1 MEETAPV
8 PDSLDLDRFLLSGLV
23 KGLPPGVAPFPLG
36 ELAAKRWNLLREDLP
51 LPAAVLKSSAID
63 HNDRW
68 MQSFLALSGARIAP
82 HGKTTMSPALFRRQL
97 DDGAWAMT
105 VATAQQ
111 VRVCRAMGI
120 ERIVLANQ
128 LIGRQAIR
136 YVLDELAADP
146 AFEFYCLI
154 DSVAC
159 VEMLARA
166 AERHP
171 PRAPINLLLEGG
183 IAGGR
188 TGCRDLA
195 GALEVARA
203 VKRAGAP
210 LRLRGVEGFE
220 GLIGGKTAEETEAGI
235 RAFLEFLATIAEACV
250 REDLFAAGPVILSA
264 GGSAFYD
271 LVAERFSRER
281 LGRESLVLIRSGCY
295 LTHDSAAYRRAFER
309 LRQRTPAV
317 EALGEGLKPAL
328 EVWAYV
334 QSRPEPGKAICTVGR
349 RDISSDLDMPVPLA
363 WYRPGTN
370 AAPQPIG
377 PGHTVTGLNDQHAH
391 LALPKES
398 PLAVGDMISFGVSH
412 PCTTFDKWQVL
423 YLVDD
428 AYDVTGAV
436 RTYF

>member
-1 MEETAPV
+1 M
-8 PDSLDLDRFLLSGLV
+8 PDTMDLDRFSLSGLV
-23 KGLPPGVAPFPLG
+23 KGVPPNAAPFPLG
-36 ELAAKRWNLLREDLP
+36 EVGSKGWNLLREDLP

-68 MQSFLALSGARIAP
+68 MQSFLRLSGAKIAP

-97 DDGAWAMT
+97 EDGAWAMT

-111 VRVCRAMGI
+111 VRVCRAMGVQ
-120 ERIVLANQ
+120 RVVLANQ
-128 LIGRQAIR
+128 LVGRQAIR
-136 YVLDELAADP
+136 YVLEELAGDP
-146 AFEFYCLI
+146 GFEFYCLV
-154 DSVAC
+154 DSVAG

-166 AERHP
+166 AAER
-171 PRAPINLLLEGG
+171 RLRVPINLLLEGG
-183 IAGGR
+183 TAGGR

-195 GALEVARA
+195 GALAVARA
-203 VKRAGAP
+203 VKRAGEP

-220 GLIGGKTAEETEAGI
+220 GLIGGKTPEETEAGI
-235 RAFLEFLATIAEACV
+235 RGFLEFLAGIAEACE
-250 REDLFAAGPVILSA
+250 REHLFADGPVILSA

-281 LGRESLVLIRSGCY
+281 LGRETLVLIRSGCY

-309 LRQRTPAV
+309 LCQRTPAV
-317 EALGEGLKPAL
+317 EGLGEGLKPAL

-334 QSRPEPGKAICTVGR
+334 QSRPEAEKVICTVGR

-363 WYRPGTN
+363 WYRPGGN

-423 YLVDD
+423 YLVND

-436 RTYF
+436 RTFF